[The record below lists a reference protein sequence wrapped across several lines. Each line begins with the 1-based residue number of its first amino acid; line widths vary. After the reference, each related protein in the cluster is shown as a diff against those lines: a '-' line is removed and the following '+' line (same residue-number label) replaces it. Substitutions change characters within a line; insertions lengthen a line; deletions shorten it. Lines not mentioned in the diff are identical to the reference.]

1 MVLFNVQL
9 VPVERQK
16 IEPLRFKFKFIQRVN
31 DGVKIAQHKVDIEL
45 CCVASLGTSI
55 MLWNKMQMF
64 KIAFPIEEGESEK
77 NIDITLC
84 NIDDCVHVC
93 MYVHNRQQNFST
105 VGDP

>member
-1 MVLFNVQL
+1 
-9 VPVERQK
+9 
-16 IEPLRFKFKFIQRVN
+16 
-31 DGVKIAQHKVDIEL
+31 
-45 CCVASLGTSI
+45 

-84 NIDDCVHVC
+84 NIDDCVRVC
-93 MYVHNRQQNFST
+93 MYVHNWQQNFST